1 MEQIV
6 VIGGGHAAAQLCAG
20 LAEAGIGSQVHLV
33 CEEPLLPYQ
42 RPPLSKTFLKN
53 PQEITQVHKAESWYQ
68 QAGITVHLGDPAV
81 RIDRDD
87 HTVHLRSGTV
97 LAWTR
102 LVLATGTRARAMPG
116 WPVDLDNVMPLRV
129 ADHAS
134 RLRARLADAASV
146 TVIGGGF
153 IGLEVAA
160 TAVALGKAVTVIES
174 ASRLMGRAVSPML
187 SEFVLGVHRA
197 SGMDVRLSS
206 RIDETRFDAGRLA
219 ALSADGQPVPVDLV
233 VLGIGAVPETLLAEA
248 AGLECVDGVIVDAAM
263 RTSDPAVLAIGDCT
277 RFTDPR
283 SGKVIRLESVQN
295 ANDQA
300 RTAVATLRGE
310 ARDHDAVPW
319 FWSDQGT
326 IRLQMA
332 GLVPSGHTAGHVIVQ
347 RPGANERSFSLF
359 HYVDD
364 QLHCVESV
372 NAASDHIAA
381 RRLLEQRRNPD
392 PARVGDPAVAL
403 KTLIA

>member
-20 LAEAGIGSQVHLV
+20 LAEAGIGQQVQLV

-53 PQEITQVHKAESWYQ
+53 PQETTQVHKAENWYH
-68 QAGITVHLGDPAV
+68 QAGIIVHVGDPAV
-81 RIDRDD
+81 RVDRENRR
-87 HTVHLRSGTV
+87 VHLRSGTV
-97 LAWTR
+97 LTWTR

-116 WPVDLDNVMPLRV
+116 WPADLANVVSLRM
-129 ADHAS
+129 AEHAT
-134 RLRARLADAASV
+134 RLRELLAVAPSV

-160 TAVALGKAVTVIES
+160 TAAALGKPVTVLES
-174 ASRLMGRAVSPML
+174 APRLMGRAVSPML
-187 SEFVLGVHRA
+187 SEFVLGIHRA
-197 SGMDVRLSS
+197 SGIDIRLNT
-206 RIDETRFDAGRLA
+206 RLDDARFDAGRLT
-219 ALSADGQPVPVDLV
+219 ALSVGGQPVPVDLV
-233 VLGIGAVPETLLAEA
+233 VMGIGAVPETTLAEA
-248 AGLECVDGVIVDAAM
+248 AGLECSDGVIVDASM
-263 RTSDPAVLAIGDCT
+263 RTNDPAVLAIGDCT
-277 RFTDPR
+277 RFADRR

-310 ARDHDAVPW
+310 PRDHDAVPW

-332 GLVPSGHTAGHVIVQ
+332 GLVPPEPTPGHVVVR
-347 RPGANERSFSLF
+347 RPGASERSFSLF
-359 HYVDD
+359 HYVDGT
-364 QLHCVESV
+364 LRCVESV
-372 NAASDHIAA
+372 NAAPDHIAA
-381 RRLLEQRRNPD
+381 RKLLDLGRNPD
-392 PARVGDPAVAL
+392 PALVGDPSVAL
-403 KTLIA
+403 KTLLA